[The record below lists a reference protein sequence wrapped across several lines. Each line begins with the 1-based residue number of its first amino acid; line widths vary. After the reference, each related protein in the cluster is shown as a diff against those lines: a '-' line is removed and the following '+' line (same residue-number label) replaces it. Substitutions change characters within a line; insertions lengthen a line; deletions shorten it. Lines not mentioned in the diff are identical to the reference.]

1 MPRPSAK
8 DRARAWITKAAPAAI
23 QGSRGDDATFAV
35 ACTLVIDFGLS
46 DGDAAELMGEYNR
59 TKCSPAWSDHDLEV
73 KLRSARKLA
82 ASKPG
87 DIGRLIDQDR
97 RDYSGPRPAGNA
109 APYIAASTVE
119 AHVQTQAPA
128 QAPPVTPVAT
138 PARTVRTVAFR
149 VRRFGEGAEPG
160 TLRTVRTLPANPLR
174 IDFSSPVY
182 VRNGEEVSEPSVVV
196 PKVYAKPAEEVLEAV
211 QAGAAGS
218 VGAAEPSGPV
228 VASFAGK
235 QSVPGNLGA
244 AVAALAQDGVK
255 AGHVVTW
262 VGAGGNI
269 VRFGRDGRPRKFG
282 TVKA

>member
-59 TKCSPAWSDHDLEV
+59 AKCSPAWSDHDLEV

-87 DIGRLIDQDR
+87 DIGRLIGQDR

-109 APYIAASTVE
+109 APYIAAPTVE
-119 AHVQTQAPA
+119 AHAQTQDPA
-128 QAPPVTPVAT
+128 QAQPVAT

-182 VRNGEEVSEPSVVV
+182 VRNREEVSEPSVVV
-196 PKVYAKPAEEVLEAV
+196 PKVYAKPSKDALEAV
-211 QAGAAGS
+211 QAGADGS
-218 VGAAEPSGPV
+218 VGASEPSGPV

-235 QSVPGNLGA
+235 QSGPGNLGA
-244 AVAALAQDGVK
+244 AVATFAQDGVG

-282 TVKA
+282 TIKA